1 MKTNKEKLNDAV
13 GMLDGETVQ
22 DAMTRAAD
30 MRTARITRRTTMRR
44 RAVVLLAAC
53 LSLTLML
60 GALLAIPLMTADDPT
75 IPETTP
81 PMGETSVPTAGD
93 VTSAPPVTDESP
105 TLSYTETP
113 LVRLS
118 MLTTRNDSVALDSPL
133 LSRSSLPKV
142 DTVNGFFH
150 TFLVLSFDCEAG
162 ETVTV
167 NAGTA
172 CLFPVGLP
180 FNEDTDLNLT
190 GMFMDRLMDI
200 YDARDPGNTTLT
212 LDPAAS
218 CILVMMPKTQTAL
231 DEDTLTFT
239 VHSEANVTVGAGSV
253 YLGTRYLLDAEAH
266 RLWYESSALTRSA
279 VLGSVRFDAPEDVTA
294 EQVSDLLASF
304 TAETE
309 AVKAELDYTPATKD
323 ERYIA
328 ARAEIALTVFAD
340 EQITGSSTHAG
351 SFLHYQTIHVR
362 DTDKS
367 ERDRGFILF
376 ADGTWG
382 EYEIHDHCFE
392 GCHGDGCPAGSED
405 EFPHVLSKGCRITL
419 TDGRIFELVEQEIDG
434 MMMYVPVQIPET
446 AE

>member
-13 GMLDGETVQ
+13 GMLDSETVQ

-30 MRTARITRRTTMRR
+30 MRKARMTRRAVMRR
-44 RAVVLLAAC
+44 RATVLLAAC

-60 GALLAIPLMTADDPT
+60 GALLAIPLMTADDPAISEST
-75 IPETTP
+75 PSMSETPVP
-81 PMGETSVPTAGD
+81 PA
-93 VTSAPPVTDESP
+93 TDETP
-105 TLSYTETP
+105 TLSYTETSM
-113 LVRLS
+113 VRLS
-118 MLTTRNDSVALDSPL
+118 LLTTRNDSTVSDTSLF
-133 LSRSSLPKV
+133 SRSDLPQM
-142 DTVNGFFH
+142 DTVNGFFR

-172 CLFPVGLP
+172 CLFPVDMP

-190 GMFMDRLMDI
+190 GSFMECLMDI
-200 YDARDPGNTTLT
+200 YDGRDPGNTTLT

-239 VHSEANVTVGAGSV
+239 VHNGDSMTVGAGSI
-253 YLGTRYLLDAEAH
+253 YLGTRYLLDAETH

-279 VLGSVRFDAPEDVTA
+279 VLGSVRFDAPEHVATR
-294 EQVSDLLASF
+294 QVSDLLSSF

-309 AVKAELDYTPATKD
+309 AAKAELDYTPVTVE

-328 ARAEIALTVFAD
+328 ARAEIALTAFAD
-340 EQITGSSTHAG
+340 ERITGSSTQAG
-351 SFLHYQTIHVR
+351 SFLHYQTIHVS

-367 ERDRGFILF
+367 EKDRGFLLF

-382 EYEIHDHCFE
+382 EYEIHDGCHN
-392 GCHGDGCPAGSED
+392 GCHGDGCPLGSEN
-405 EFPHVLSKGCRITL
+405 EFLHSLTKGCRITL

-434 MMMYVPVQIPET
+434 MMMYVPVQISET

>member
-1 MKTNKEKLNDAV
+1 MKTNKDKLNDAV
-13 GMLDGETVQ
+13 GMLDEETVQ
-22 DAMTRAAD
+22 GAMSHATNMRALQ
-30 MRTARITRRTTMRR
+30 ISRRVTLRR
-44 RAVVLLAAC
+44 RAMVLLAAC

-60 GALLAIPLMTADDPT
+60 GALLAIPLMTADDPA
-75 IPETTP
+75 ISETTP
-81 PMGETSVPTAGD
+81 PVGE
-93 VTSAPPVTDESP
+93 TSAPPITGETP
-105 TLSYTETP
+105 TLSYTEAP
-113 LVRLS
+113 MVKLS
-118 MLTTRNDSVALDSPL
+118 MLTTRSDATVSDTPVLT
-133 LSRSSLPKV
+133 RGSLPQM
-142 DTVNGFFH
+142 DTVNGFFR

-167 NAGTA
+167 DAETA
-172 CLFPVGLP
+172 CLFPVDLP
-180 FNEDTDLNLT
+180 FNEDTDLGLT
-190 GMFMDRLMDI
+190 GEFMDRLMDI

-212 LDPAAS
+212 MDPATS

-239 VHSEANVTVGAGSV
+239 VQSEADVTVGAGSV
-253 YLGTRYLLDAEAH
+253 YVGTRYLLDAEAH

-279 VLGSVRFDAPEDVTA
+279 VLGSVRLDAPEDVTA
-294 EQVSDLLASF
+294 EQISDLLNSF

-309 AVKAELDYTPATKD
+309 AAKAELDYTPATVD

-351 SFLHYQTIHVR
+351 SFLYYQTIQVH

-367 ERDRGFILF
+367 EKDRGFILF

-382 EYEIHDHCFE
+382 EYEIHDNCLA

-405 EFPHVLSKGCRITL
+405 NYPHALTKGCRITL

-434 MMMYVPVQIPET
+434 IMMHVPVLISEIS
-446 AE
+446 A